1 LGYSTSWLS
10 DVINKIKQ
18 SLIFSTPFFISRL
31 KMSWFEVFRMSA
43 STFKV
48 ATITKFLESFLK
60 FYDLMGLNRVLE
72 LNIVEKLNAAILKVC
87 PNYLFDDL
95 MLIYLIEN
103 SDFNYENFITNS
115 ILNKLKLRV
124 KKADAAIKVE
134 FKGLKLSVLKLNIPE
149 LKAKVVTSNSKQ
161 SSNKNLKV
169 ATLNK
174 FFVLPFNVK
183 KKLN

>member
-1 LGYSTSWLS
+1 
-10 DVINKIKQ
+10 
-18 SLIFSTPFFISRL
+18 
-31 KMSWFEVFRMSA
+31 
-43 STFKV
+43 
-48 ATITKFLESFLK
+48 
-60 FYDLMGLNRVLE
+60 
-72 LNIVEKLNAAILKVC
+72 LNAAILKVC

-183 KKLN
+183 KKTKLKSFAIRRLYDFLFRNLYFQFVGIKKLKNKKKKKKIIMCCLKKNRVKYM